1 MQNWS
6 NANLCGGANLV
17 LGAFLFFSPFIFG
30 FEAGS
35 MSQNATITGI
45 AVLVIGAPAAF
56 AVRQEWLKLIVGL
69 WTLVSAWVLG
79 FKESIAPLTVHVIVG
94 AFLAILAAIEIWIMS
109 QDPPRLVA
117 SR

>member
-6 NANLCGGANLV
+6 NANLCDFANLV

-35 MSQNATITGI
+35 MSQI
-45 AVLVIGAPAAF
+45 AVLAIGALAAF
-56 AVRQEWLKLIVGL
+56 TIWQEWLDLIVGL
-69 WTLVSAWVLG
+69 WTLVSPWV
-79 FKESIAPLTVHVIVG
+79 VHVIVG